1 MNQNEFKEA
10 LEDLRK
16 FVGPEWLEDERA
28 AAGTIPDPMTTH
40 PLVYAWQQTS
50 KYLAG
55 HRVPGMDTTPR
66 QQFLHLMMFAGHVK
80 NVKACPVVDS
90 ENRRVDMTPSELYQ
104 RRLQDRSSYRSAVY
118 ELQIAGAHIRQ
129 GYSLSFIHD
138 NSVPTPEFQLELADG
153 HVYVEC
159 KRIEKRKLSRKT
171 SEALSQV
178 QRKVIK
184 LLRQHQQRVGIVLIL
199 EQDLACSVR
208 DIMAFIKHLLS
219 LPDNPAEKRW
229 PGHVLK
235 KIPLPAGTTIPTGR
249 ADLGMQHYD
258 EQVLSPHVGGYLEGA
273 RILKESFQT
282 PVTVC
287 PRGQTWEAERGF
299 WAGVRVL
306 PNLILGVENSLK
318 SASSQ
323 IAQGCAGV
331 VYVEGPPYNA
341 TDEEI
346 TEFQKAV
353 LKRLN
358 ATARVLALVLTGT
371 RCQAARIEHFSGIIL
386 NKACT
391 VAPPAGFEVMALQ
404 ETYTCG

>member
-1 MNQNEFKEA
+1 MNRNEFKET
-10 LEDLRK
+10 LEDLK
-16 FVGPEWLEDERA
+16 EFVGPEWLEDERA

-50 KYLAG
+50 KYLVG
-55 HRVPGMDTTPR
+55 HRVPGLDTTPR
-66 QQFLHLMMFAGHVK
+66 QQFLHLMMFTGHVK

-90 ENRRVDMTPSELYQ
+90 ENRRVDMTPSKLYQ
-104 RRLQDRSSYRSAVY
+104 RRLQDGASYRSAVY
-118 ELQIAGAHIRQ
+118 ELQVAGAHIRQ

-138 NSVPTPEFQLELADG
+138 NSVPTREFQLELPDG
-153 HVYVEC
+153 RVYVEC

-184 LLRQHQQRVGIVLIL
+184 LLQQRQQRVGIVLLL
-199 EQDLACSVR
+199 EQDLGCSVR
-208 DIMAFIKHLLS
+208 DIMAPIKHLLS
-219 LPDNPAEKRW
+219 LPDNPAEERW

-235 KIPLPAGTTIPTGR
+235 KIPLPASTTIPTGR
-249 ADLGMQHYD
+249 ADLAMQHYY
-258 EQVLSPHVGGYLEGA
+258 EQVLSPHLRGYLEGA
-273 RILKESFQT
+273 EILKENFQ
-282 PVTVC
+282 PAVTVS

-299 WAGVRVL
+299 WGGVQVL
-306 PNLILGVENSLK
+306 PNLILGIENSLK

-323 IAQGCAGV
+323 IPKGSAGV

-341 TDEEI
+341 TDDEI
-346 TEFQKAV
+346 AEFQRAV

-358 ATARVLALVLTGT
+358 ATTRVLALVLTGT
-371 RCQAARIEHFSGIIL
+371 CCQLAKIEHFSGIIL
-386 NKACT
+386 NEACT